1 MKIIKSVL
9 EEELKKAMLAQA
21 EYEKS
26 LAALP
31 RGVLVKKYV
40 KGRQYCYLMSRAKG
54 KVQFEYKGKLFGKD
68 IKYYDGVKQD
78 RARYRSLLFEV
89 RKRIAFL
96 GKILRGK
103 ELRAL

>member
-9 EEELKKAMLAQA
+9 EKELTKAILAQG
-21 EYEKS
+21 EYEKA
-26 LAALP
+26 LAVLP

-40 KGRQYCYLMSRAKG
+40 KGRQYCYLLSREQG
-54 KVQFEYKGKLFGKD
+54 KLRFEYKGKLFGKD

-78 RARYRSLLFEV
+78 RSRYRSLLSEV

-96 GKILRGK
+96 RKMLRGK
-103 ELRAL
+103 ELRAV